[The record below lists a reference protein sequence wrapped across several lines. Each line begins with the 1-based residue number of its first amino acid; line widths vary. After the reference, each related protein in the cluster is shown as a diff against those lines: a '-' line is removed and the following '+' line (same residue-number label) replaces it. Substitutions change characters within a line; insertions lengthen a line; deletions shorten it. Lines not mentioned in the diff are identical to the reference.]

1 MNRRLITS
9 LLLTASLL
17 FTFTAAAQEP
27 RYTLTLTTMPEGL
40 CNEFSVLNGETNSY
54 FNLDGQT
61 LYSVP
66 GSISLPAGTKVRL
79 RPQNNS
85 FVVWGAGGYYRFRGD
100 ITQVGGSD
108 VEILIT
114 NDRNGNFDRADLVMP
129 AHDVTLAEHFDY
141 APDGIPY
148 PNPQPNAWDAAT
160 GTLIVDNIERG
171 ASDAFRGT
179 VPEAER
185 DLLVKVI
192 VSGTFMTATTME
204 CLDVYPNLQ
213 VLDLSRTTLADI
225 GYWRYREWFDPVLNS
240 LTDVLLPSTLTTI
253 NGFGFNNK
261 PLQNLTCYAVTP
273 PVVSTNSDSPCFTNP
288 NMTVFVPAEA
298 VPLYQ
303 KAPVWQDFTILPID
317 QNAAPLNVTLNISNE
332 ELPLLRNMTIEL
344 ENTKTN
350 QVRRMVVGSRKDY
363 IFRSLPVNTVYD
375 VRLVNGRGLVLAQ
388 QQNVFVDENGQT
400 VTFASEAIH
409 WPHDL
414 RLITS
419 LGFTYDYQDP
429 SIHITWNDEKGNLI
443 EHGATVHSVVSGQQ
457 LQAIVRLDNIKQW
470 LYYKMEDTLN
480 ITVNDNLFTYVYKLV
495 EVPRCHYQVNIWPF
509 LNDDSYTISFT
520 QPLSSG
526 QRHLYSDIVPD
537 ASINDPDP
545 RNWFNFIE
553 FSELEGLPQGL
564 YDITVSDRSGRYATQ
579 TRRAELSPNGWI
591 DIHMT
596 PNQGQRIKVDYT
608 YTQAA
613 TSDTLPIT
621 TDGMPEGYAI
631 RLSMRN
637 VTTGE
642 NITDV
647 TRLNERDLRLK
658 QPLPVGTE
666 LLLTATDPDG
676 YLATATATVTVQH
689 PDSVLRFSLHL
700 TDRGSIEISTP
711 TRGTYVLLFGPDGQL
726 TSRYRCGVEA
736 DSLFIAQ
743 TLPLPQGQYTVVGL
757 TSANGTLGTLLGAL
771 LTTADV
777 QRLLTEGTDYVK
789 NTVSVSDGHISS
801 ILWQQVPTV
810 SANIQRFIDNN
821 RTYISLAKD
830 ELTVGAYQTLRLQ
843 FDFRDEYAAGISN
856 VVVSTRDEALGN
868 DAYSSYIN
876 GSTMVGNSI
885 YDFGNYGLTVNLGND
900 WRRQIRECWMAREA
914 TDEAVFMIKVSFTYQ
929 GQTYTEYLST
939 DAFIIDDATMQAPLT
954 TSTPEFIASGQAT
967 PGSTVEVLDDK
978 GNLLGTAMASPGGDW
993 MALCTLK
1000 GSPLMNNSAHIIS
1013 AHITNPETGQMV
1025 TTAEWMT
1032 VYDQDH
1038 IRPKTVNMSFFNY
1051 HPVHMYTENFVW
1063 DYETMQPQAKSY
1075 NFSNLKGVP
1084 TDITFTIDLTE
1095 NDTTAVSQ
1103 VMLWVFTTGVDQ
1115 YRQLQCVYDGNVQRW
1130 VAKDFFT
1137 TESLPKNIHVEVT
1150 SRRQMLEDGDMISS
1164 LIGDLNCWQ
1173 SEGKRINQE
1182 TNELMSRLKA
1192 LTDQQ
1197 RHDDEAKAEIRRL
1210 MMELC
1215 LMAEDDFSQL
1225 EAMVQEYT
1233 YSESELNAALSDAEK
1248 IISDYGVFSTNM
1260 FSTDLFN
1267 LNTDVLPGVTITHAT
1282 GMTRSSLLAS
1292 GYEELPT
1299 TGAPLFVKYDGQMVG
1314 MVSLD
1319 EDYSITCDLS
1329 IMNANAEAFSK
1340 GLLMQEREQ
1349 SEFEKWARSKWDS
1362 LWKKIDSNFDEISAM
1377 MGGIDAAIQ
1386 GLETL
1391 LANSEQS
1398 YSFLQTTFWDYV
1410 NSSLDL
1416 LDSGILGKTWR
1427 SLADLTLYRRSLKW
1441 GIKTLKRLKL
1451 GNWGSGILSVA
1462 SMYRNQRDAVG
1473 DFYTIIDLYNKVPDP
1488 CPREQDKA
1496 DALLAKIEQAGRAGA
1511 VFYTDM
1517 LMGDATNIAAAIQGL
1532 RKDDSFLGIALEA
1545 GLGAAKIAKALA
1557 AVALNYTALKMFSQK
1572 RADFFEGARYELD
1585 ELECKKRD
1593 LKPGDEVDG
1602 CWRDDGDN
1610 FNIDSGI
1617 AGANLF
1623 KRNKR
1628 NNKLWQFIEGFLGGD
1643 PNGDG
1648 NNCGPK
1654 PGGDNNGGGDD
1665 GGGSGKRGG
1674 RRGGNRGGYRGGRNG
1689 GDFPGGSTPIL
1700 DPSGYVYE
1708 AVADNR
1714 VQGATATIYYKEE
1727 YEDMYGDK
1735 RERTVVWNAED
1746 YAQQNPLFTDENGEY
1761 AWDVPQGLWQV
1772 RFEKQ
1777 GYQTTTTEWL
1787 PVPPPQ
1793 LDINVPMSQFTQPV
1807 VQRARATEQGI
1818 NMSFD
1823 KWMRPQTLTTEA
1835 ITITRGEQVLEG
1847 TLQMLDQTWSP
1858 DSVAYVRTLRFVP
1871 TEPLALGQQLT
1882 LTVAAAVESYAGI
1895 SMAEAY
1901 TQSFD
1906 VEQVVDTIAADS
1918 LVTML
1923 YGQKQTITVQAL
1935 PAAAASGKV
1944 LTITSMAEEIAKT
1957 DVQRVTLGADGKA
1970 TITIT
1975 GSLLGT
1981 TGLRLAIE
1989 QDDVESL
1996 VMVGVKEKNDFICAE
2011 PKASIL
2017 SDSEVDYGTRLY
2029 LSTTTPGASIIYTL
2043 DGSCLC
2049 SDSGTLRVYDPVK
2062 GIILDQDTYEVT
2074 LRCMAVAE
2082 GLEDSDEAVFFFRI
2096 RQNKPEETVTI
2107 TIQTA
2112 DAGYCTFYDSQYAYT
2127 LPEGLTASVV
2137 SGLSGGR
2144 LTYQPLTDNIIP
2156 RATAV
2161 LIEATPK
2168 QAATYTLTSTAD
2180 DNATPV
2186 SVNLLYGRDDSG
2198 WTVVEG
2204 DNLYYK
2210 LSYGP
2215 SGTVLAQRFGW
2226 FWGDPNGGPFITG
2239 GQHKGWLALPR
2250 AANAR
2255 AFLITGEDTDIDS
2268 PSLATPQSTPIYD
2281 LQGRSLDG
2289 VRQPGI
2295 YIRGDRKILVK

>member
-1 MNRRLITS
+1 MNRRLITF

-114 NDRNGNFDRADLVMP
+114 NARNGNFDRADLVMP

-288 NMTVFVPAEA
+288 DMTVFVPAEA

-344 ENTKTN
+344 ENTKTH

-363 IFRSLPVNTVYD
+363 IFRSLPVSTVYD
-375 VRLVNGRGLVLAQ
+375 VRLVNGRGMVLAQ
-388 QQNVFVDENGQT
+388 QQNVFVAEGGHT
-400 VTFASEAIH
+400 VTFASTDIH

-419 LGFTYDYQDP
+419 RGFYYDYQDP

-457 LQAIVRLDNIKQW
+457 LQAVVRLDNTEQW
-470 LYYKMEDTLN
+470 LYYKMEDMLS
-480 ITVNDNLFTYVYKLV
+480 ITVTDDMLTYVYQFI
-495 EVPRCHYQVNIWPF
+495 EVPRCRYQVNVHP
-509 LNDDSYTISFT
+509 LLKGSAYTISFT

-526 QRHLYSDIVPD
+526 QRHLYSGVVPD

-545 RNWFNFIE
+545 RNWFNYIE
-553 FSELEGLPQGL
+553 IGELEGLPQGL
-564 YDITVSDRSGRYATQ
+564 YDITVSDRSGQYTTQ
-579 TRRAELSPNGWI
+579 TRRVEVRPNGI
-591 DIHMT
+591 LNINML
-596 PNQGQRIKVDYT
+596 PNQGQWCSVDYT
-608 YTQAA
+608 FTEVAFDDEAPA
-613 TSDTLPIT
+613 TTPGLP
-621 TDGMPEGYAI
+621 DGTSLRMS
-631 RLSMRN
+631 LRN
-637 VTTGE
+637 ATTGE
-642 NITDV
+642 DITDV
-647 TRLNERDLRLK
+647 ARLSDTSLRLGK
-658 QPLPVGTE
+658 PVPVGTRLE
-666 LLLTATDPDG
+666 LTVSDVSEEMSP
-676 YLATATATVTVQH
+676 ATATATVEH
-689 PDSVLRFSLHL
+689 PDSLLRFTLPL
-700 TDRGSIEISTP
+700 NERGCIQVSTP
-711 TRGTYVLLFGPDGQL
+711 TRGTYVLLFGPDGHL
-726 TSRYRCGVEA
+726 VNRYRCGVEQ
-736 DSLFIAQ
+736 DDRFIAL
-743 TLPLPQGQYTVVGL
+743 TEPLSAGSYTVVGL
-757 TSANGTLGTLLGAL
+757 TEGDGNLSTLLGAL
-771 LTTADV
+771 LTMADV
-777 QRLLTEGTDYVK
+777 QRLLTEGTDYVS
-789 NTVSVSDGHISS
+789 NTLSVSDTRGSHVS
-801 ILWQQVPTV
+801 WDAVPAVRST
-810 SANIQRFIDNN
+810 IKRFIDNS
-821 RTYISLAKD
+821 RTYLNLSKT
-830 ELTVGAYQTLRLQ
+830 ELVVGSYQTLRLQ
-843 FDFRDEYAAGISN
+843 VAFREEYAAEVSDVVINTRSVASN
-856 VVVSTRDEALGN
+856 TAHS
-868 DAYSSYIN
+868 AYVN
-876 GSTMVGNSI
+876 GSTMLGGSVYTFGQHGTGVG
-885 YDFGNYGLTVNLGND
+885 LGRD
-900 WRRQIRECWMAREA
+900 YARQIRECWMAREA
-914 TDEAVFMIKVSFTYQ
+914 TDDATLTVQVTFKYR
-929 GQTYTEYLST
+929 GQTYTEYLCT
-939 DAFIIDDATMQAPLT
+939 DAYYIDDATLLAPLEVP
-954 TSTPEFIASGQAT
+954 TPELVVSGQA
-967 PGSTVEVLDDK
+967 PAGSTVEVFD
-978 GNLLGTAMASPGGDW
+978 NLSHLIATTIASPNGDW
-993 MALCTLK
+993 AVTCNLW
-1000 GSPLMNNSAHIIS
+1000 GNPLISNSTHLINAN
-1013 AHITNPETGQMV
+1013 ITIPENGQTI
-1025 TTAEWMT
+1025 TTAEAMV
-1032 VYDQDH
+1032 VYNPQH
-1038 IRPKTVNMSFFNY
+1038 ITPKTVEMTFFNY
-1051 HPVHMYTENFVW
+1051 HPVHMYTERFVW
-1063 DYETMQPQAKSY
+1063 DYQTMQPQAKSY
-1075 NFSNLKGVP
+1075 NFSNLQGVP
-1084 TDITFTIDLTE
+1084 TDITFTIDLTN

-1103 VMLWVFTTGVDQ
+1103 VMLWVFTTGADR
-1115 YRQLQCVYDGNVQRW
+1115 YRKLQCVYDKTLNRW
-1130 VAKDFFT
+1130 VAKDYFT
-1137 TESLPKNIHVEVT
+1137 TASLPNNIHVEVT
-1150 SRRQMLEDGDMISS
+1150 CRQPALTDGRVMGS
-1164 LIGDLNCWQ
+1164 LVSDLNGW
-1173 SEGKRINQE
+1173 KAAAARIDAE
-1182 TNELMSRLKA
+1182 IKA
-1192 LTDQQ
+1192 LTDKMQALLDQ
-1197 RHDDEAKAEIRRL
+1197 DRHGEEASAQMRTLL
-1210 MMELC
+1210 MQMCQLTG
-1215 LMAEDDFSQL
+1215 DDFSRIEELMQDFTFDDEQL
-1225 EAMVQEYT
+1225 KQLIA
-1233 YSESELNAALSDAEK
+1233 DAEAFVSQNTPIADK
-1248 IISDYGVFSTNM
+1248 FFTV
-1260 FSTDLFN
+1260 DLFDPAN
-1267 LNTDVLPGVTITHAT
+1267 KELIPGLTVTTAA
-1282 GMTRSSLLAS
+1282 GLTRASLLAD
-1292 GYEELPT
+1292 GYDEMQT
-1299 TGAPLFVKYDGQMVG
+1299 TGQPLYIKQTAETMSL
-1314 MVSLD
+1314 VSLT
-1319 EDYSITCDLS
+1319 EDIRITVDFAAINTTRARHFDPLHVQQRSVKDWFTTTVTRIYDLLDDNFNELNLVMGGLDQCIAKLEMLLHNADDKYSLINAAYWAYINSPLGIIHSKYIGPGFQALKGVYKLRYSLRWAIDKLKLLKAGDWGSGALS
-1329 IMNANAEAFSK
+1329 IMSMWRNARDMVK
-1340 GLLMQEREQ
+1340 
-1349 SEFEKWARSKWDS
+1349 EFKD
-1362 LWKKIDSNFDEISAM
+1362 
-1377 MGGIDAAIQ
+1377 
-1386 GLETL
+1386 LE
-1391 LANSEQS
+1391 NIYKS
-1398 YSFLQTTFWDYV
+1398 
-1410 NSSLDL
+1410 
-1416 LDSGILGKTWR
+1416 
-1427 SLADLTLYRRSLKW
+1427 
-1441 GIKTLKRLKL
+1441 
-1451 GNWGSGILSVA
+1451 
-1462 SMYRNQRDAVG
+1462 
-1473 DFYTIIDLYNKVPDP
+1473 VPDP
-1488 CPREQDKA
+1488 CPREQDLA
-1496 DALLAKIEQAGRAGA
+1496 DQLLDDIYQNARATS
-1511 VFYTDM
+1511 VFYINALTADVAS
-1517 LMGDATNIAAAIQGL
+1517 LTVAVASL
-1532 RKDDSFLGIALEA
+1532 VGIPLTGGVSAA
-1545 GLGAAKIAKALA
+1545 GLAISCALVAA
-1557 AVALNYTALKMFSQK
+1557 NYLTLQYRGDKVEAFM
-1572 RADFFEGARYELD
+1572 EGARYKRD
-1585 ELECKKRD
+1585 QLECKKRD

-1610 FNIDSGI
+1610 YNIDSGK

-1623 KRNKR
+1623 KRNTKAGR
-1628 NNKLWQFIEGFLGGD
+1628 RLLNFLSWLTGDDGGD
-1643 PNGDG
+1643 GA
-1648 NNCGPK
+1648 NCGPK
-1654 PGGDNNGGGDD
+1654 PGGGDD
-1665 GGGSGKRGG
+1665 GGDSGNGSG
-1674 RRGGNRGGYRGGRNG
+1674 RRGGNRGGNRGGRNG

-1835 ITITRGEQVLEG
+1835 ITVTRGEQVLEG

-1871 TEPLALGQQLT
+1871 TDPLALGQQLT
-1882 LTVAAAVESYAGI
+1882 LTVAATVESYAGI

-1944 LTITSMAEEIAKT
+1944 LTITSMADEIAKT

-2049 SDSGTLRVYDPVK
+2049 SDSGTLRVYDPLK

-2255 AFLITGEDTDIDS
+2255 AFLITGEATDIDS

-2295 YIRGDRKILVK
+2295 YILGDRKILVK